1 VEADE
6 SRDKFAFWK
15 SLAPTTKRRV
25 QLGVFAVVAV
35 TSCVAIGYRAGDR
48 AHSPDAAGQRAWHG
62 KITRVARAGADKNG
76 GLTLKKGKTESP
88 GAEGSDVSEGTEIV
102 TDARTRARIE
112 LDDGSSMVLDR
123 GTQVAIESGPRT
135 MRVKAGSIVA
145 DVAHLENAPI
155 ARLTTEHGEVGVLGT
170 KFALTSAEDRT
181 TVEVMRGVVELRD
194 SSSNHVQ
201 VGAGQEGIAAKNAK
215 LEIAPVNDLAQRLA
229 FGERLGAVSVGGG
242 VGGAHN
248 EDTDLPVSGLGELR
262 ARRPGK
268 TDEKDHAV
276 ALSSHNV
283 KVRIV
288 GNVARTEVDEIFT
301 NETDD
306 ELEGVYRFPL
316 PPDAQIERLALEV
329 DGKLIEGSFVDKAK
343 GAAIFRGAIQ
353 NAIPKAP
360 KPKEEIIWVPGPWH
374 DPALLEW
381 QRGGRFELRIFPIPK
396 RGARRLVIAYTETVA
411 PVAGTRR
418 YVYPLPQSTSSEMK
432 IGSFGVDVQVLGADP
447 KLGVKAKGY
456 EVAKAAAGESGG
468 ERFAQT
474 MTNFVPSG
482 DLTIEYALAD
492 RATDVTAWGYT
503 DPRPGAQAGSEKG
516 YVALALRPKLPG
528 WTESKPRDVVI
539 VVDSG
544 RAMFGERYQRA
555 KRLAVQVTQE
565 MDRRD
570 RVAVLACDV
579 TCRAMP
585 GGFDGA
591 GSRRAHDVDGF
602 LAGTE
607 PDGAT
612 DLVGAVRAATGL
624 GGHDRTRDLRV
635 VLVSDGI
642 ASAGYR
648 RPERLSSEIRDVLLS
663 GGRGRDEVIA
673 VPIGADADVLTL
685 KEIARGGGGVVVPY
699 SPGEMLETAA
709 LEVLNATYGITLRDV
724 ELTLPA
730 GLGDVAPG
738 TIAPI
743 RAGGEAIVTARLTGA
758 SVRGDAILRGKVG
771 DQPFEARYPIDVQA
785 TTEAGNAF
793 VPRLYAAARIADK
806 ERETTDTSRAELV
819 TLSQRYAVPSRFTS
833 LLVLES
839 EAMFTAFG
847 IDRSARS
854 PSWTGEETAHG
865 SEVATLARDEEESS
879 GALGGDLSK
888 DKKADDSSEPR
899 KRPSL
904 DSMDPFQDSVGGA
917 TGSGAGGGG
926 FGKSASG
933 PMQPSSPPM
942 VTTPSNKPSPTSSAA
957 SPPPP
962 PADARPESAQV
973 ARRPDARGGR
983 FMKRVWFRKAA
994 LTSGAPPA
1002 VASDKVAIARAAV
1015 QAAPD
1020 ERAKYKELVRMLSA
1034 NGALDE
1040 LGEVLARWASRDP
1053 LDPDAIAARADLSAR
1068 SGDRER
1074 SLRIL
1079 DGIASG
1085 AASASN
1091 DVSVIEGLA
1100 LAHERAGDRFAAC
1113 AFRIAAAEVRA
1124 DVPAS
1129 SASAFGAADVDRF
1142 ARAVACE
1149 RADGRPAAADRWL
1162 ASRKDK
1168 TSVETAALKFD
1179 SLAKG
1184 AAAPNENTGF
1194 GDIVVDATWESG
1206 QDVDVAVVDPA
1217 GNRLGWSTRSKNVRV
1232 TDATSKRHEALAVS
1246 SGSAG
1251 AFTIELARAGS
1262 GGAATA
1268 PVTGT
1273 LSVRSFGER
1282 ISVPFVLSGPVVQ
1295 AARVQVRF
1303 ESELVPADGPPSL
1316 GGQAPPFDRGAAVR
1330 ALASVSV
1337 TGCSTGSGPTG
1348 EGVVRVT
1355 FGPTGRVISANVVDA
1370 PFVGT
1375 STGACIAGAY
1385 RRAMVPAFDGNQGSV
1400 TLQKGFVV
1408 PP

>member
-1 VEADE
+1 VEAE
-6 SRDKFAFWK
+6 SRDKSAFWK
-15 SLAPTTKRRV
+15 SLAPSFIKRRRV
-25 QLGVFAVVAV
+25 QLGVFAVIAV
-35 TSCVAIGYRAGDR
+35 TSSVAIGYRAGDR
-48 AHSPDAAGQRAWHG
+48 AHSPDAAAQRSWHG
-62 KITRVARAGADKNG
+62 KIARVARAGVEKTG
-76 GLTLKKGKTESP
+76 GITLKKGKSESP
-88 GAEGSDVSEGTEIV
+88 GLEGAEVGEGTEIV
-102 TDARTRARIE
+102 TDARTRVRLE

-123 GTQVAIESGPRT
+123 GTRVTIEAGPRT
-135 MRVKAGSIVA
+135 MRVTQGSIVA
-145 DVAHLENAPI
+145 DVAHIDNAPL
-155 ARLTTEHGEVGVLGT
+155 AHLTTDQGEVAVLGT

-181 TVEVMRGVVELRD
+181 TVEVMRGVVELKD
-194 SSSNHVQ
+194 SASNHVQ
-201 VGAGQEGIAAKNAK
+201 VGAGQEGVAARNAK

-229 FGERLGAVSVGGG
+229 FGERLGAVSIAG

-276 ALSSHNV
+276 ALASHNV

-288 GNVARTEVDEIFT
+288 GNVARTEVDEVFS
-301 NETDD
+301 NETND

-329 DGKLIEGSFVDKAK
+329 DGKLVDGSFVDKAK

-353 NAIPKAP
+353 NATPKAP

-396 RGARRLVIAYTETVA
+396 RGARRVVIAYTETVA

-474 MTNFVPSG
+474 MTNFIPSG

-503 DPRPGAQAGSEKG
+503 DPRPSATGPEKG

-528 WTESKPRDVVI
+528 WTESKPRDVVL

-570 RVAVLACDV
+570 RVAVLACDI

-591 GSRRAHDVDGF
+591 GSKRAHDVDTF
-602 LAGTE
+602 LSGTE

-612 DLVGAVRAATGL
+612 DLVGAVRAAAGL

-648 RPERLSSEIRDVLLS
+648 RPERLSTEVRDVLTS
-663 GGRGRDEVIA
+663 GRDEVIA

-730 GLGDVAPG
+730 GLAEVAPS

-743 RAGGEAIVTARLTGA
+743 RAGGETIVAARLTGD
-758 SVRGDAILRGKVG
+758 SVKGDAILRGKVAG
-771 DQPFEARYPIDVQA
+771 QPFEARYPIDVAA
-785 TTEAGNAF
+785 TSDAGNAF

-806 ERETTDTSRAELV
+806 ERETGSSSRAELV

-839 EAMFTAFG
+839 EAMFNAFG
-847 IDRSARS
+847 IDRSTRS
-854 PSWTGEETAHG
+854 SSWTGEEAAHG
-865 SEVATLARDEEESS
+865 SEVATLARDEDDTSGGLADLGKDKEESAGELRKKAADS
-879 GALGGDLSK
+879 MDPSGGPGALGG
-888 DKKADDSSEPR
+888 AVAGHGR
-899 KRPSL
+899 
-904 DSMDPFQDSVGGA
+904 GGG
-917 TGSGAGGGG
+917 GSGAGGG
-926 FGKSASG
+926 FGKGDVTQQQNAPVVTMPPAPK
-933 PMQPSSPPM
+933 PMA
-942 VTTPSNKPSPTSSAA
+942 TA
-957 SPPPP
+957 SPSPP
-962 PADARPESAQV
+962 PADARAESSV
-973 ARRPDARGGR
+973 ARPSRWGGARRGGQ
-983 FMKRVWFRKAA
+983 FMKRVWFRKA
-994 LTSGAPPA
+994 TVSNGAPPA
-1002 VASDKVAIARAAV
+1002 VASDKIALARAAV

-1020 ERAKYKELVRMLSA
+1020 ERAKYKELVRLLSA
-1034 NGALDE
+1034 NAALDE

-1068 SGDRER
+1068 AGDRER

-1085 AASASN
+1085 AASASS
-1091 DVSVIEGLA
+1091 DVSIIEALA
-1100 LAHERAGDRFAAC
+1100 LAHERAGDRSAAC
-1113 AFRIAAAEVRA
+1113 AFRIAAAEVRSDA
-1124 DVPAS
+1124 PPAS
-1129 SASAFGAADVDRF
+1129 AVPNDVERF

-1162 ASRKDK
+1162 TSRKDRLA
-1168 TSVETAALKFD
+1168 VENAASRLD

-1184 AAAPNENTGF
+1184 AVAPAENTGF
-1194 GDIVVDATWESG
+1194 GDIVVDATWDAG
-1206 QDVDVAVVDPA
+1206 AGVDIDVAVVDPS
-1217 GNRLGWSTRSKNVRV
+1217 GNRLGWATRSKNVRV
-1232 TDATSKRHEALAVS
+1232 TDATSRRHEALAIS

-1251 AFTIELARAGS
+1251 AFTIELARAG
-1262 GGAATA
+1262 GGSAR
-1268 PVTGT
+1268 VTGT
-1273 LSVRSFGER
+1273 LVVRSFGER
-1282 ISVPFVLSGPVVQ
+1282 IAVPFVLSGPVVQ
-1295 AARVQVRF
+1295 SARVQVRF
-1303 ESELVPADGPPSL
+1303 ESELVPADGPPPEL
-1316 GGQAPPFDRGAAVR
+1316 GFQAPPFDRGAAVR

-1337 TGCSTGSGPTG
+1337 MGCSTGSGPTG
-1348 EGVVRVT
+1348 DGVVRVT
-1355 FGPTGRVISANVVDA
+1355 FGPMGRVISANVVDP

-1375 STGACIAGAY
+1375 PTGACVAAAY
-1385 RRAMVPAFDGNQGSV
+1385 RRAAVPAFDPNQGPV

-1408 PP
+1408 AP